1 MDGFGGDLSVS
12 VALVDGNGNSFVEKS
27 EEAFNDDGFVVATKG
42 WVARELEG
50 RAHLLEMEE
59 EGGAGIRGDK
69 EAKTNT
75 EEDFFHEDFGNGGGV
90 GAG

>member
-1 MDGFGGDLSVS
+1 M
-12 VALVDGNGNSFVEKS
+12 
-27 EEAFNDDGFVVATKG
+27 VATKG

-59 EGGAGIRGDK
+59 EGGAGIWGDK